1 MPGASC
7 PGGELGPAGGARV
20 SPKRRVPSTGSRRWP
35 CSSSWS
41 WPPPWLM
48 VRGTGG
54 SGGMW
59 GEGWGHSGCPGQ
71 GSQRVLPPQQHRA
84 GWGECVPVR
93 LKGGRSGCAHPG
105 VFGVPG
111 APGCL
116 VSAPRVP
123 AEPVSAL
130 DAALSA
136 EGRTVGKGGLG
147 LGHHRGGTL
156 PHPAPQARPGTC
168 LLCASVSPVAK
179 TCVGVLAV
187 GGQGL
192 GFRGAHGR
200 PVRLSQN
207 PSARP
212 SWRRPER
219 VSVGAGTR
227 QPTEGEGWLDPW
239 LEVGAWGLAPHPGSS

>member
-1 MPGASC
+1 MFLLLVLATAMADGEGDWGVWGDVGGGLGAPWVPRAGVPAGAATPAAQGRVGGACPCLAEGRGFWMCSPRGLWGPRC
-7 PGGELGPAGGARV
+7 PGVSRV
-20 SPKRRVPSTGSRRWP
+20 
-35 CSSSWS
+35 
-41 WPPPWLM
+41 
-48 VRGTGG
+48 
-54 SGGMW
+54 
-59 GEGWGHSGCPGQ
+59 CP
-71 GSQRVLPPQQHRA
+71 
-84 GWGECVPVR
+84 
-93 LKGGRSGCAHPG
+93 
-105 VFGVPG
+105 
-111 APGCL
+111 
-116 VSAPRVP
+116 PRVP

-179 TCVGVLAV
+179 ACVGVLAV

-192 GFRGAHGR
+192 GCHGAHGR

-227 QPTEGEGWLDPW
+227 QPAEGGGWLDPR
-239 LEVGAWGLAPHPGSS
+239 LEVGAWGLAPRPGSS